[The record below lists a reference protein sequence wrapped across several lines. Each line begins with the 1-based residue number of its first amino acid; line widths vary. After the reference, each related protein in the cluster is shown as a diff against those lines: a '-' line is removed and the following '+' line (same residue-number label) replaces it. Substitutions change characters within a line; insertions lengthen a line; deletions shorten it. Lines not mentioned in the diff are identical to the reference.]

1 MKDMQKFLWQNGE
14 KRYQSLNQHLREEF
28 GEKVFK
34 VSLDAG
40 FTCPNR
46 DGSLGWGG
54 CIYCSARGSGD
65 FAGQVEKS
73 IHEQFVEVK
82 EVMSLKWPNAK
93 YLAYFQA
100 YTNTY
105 APIERL
111 REVYEQALQEEG
123 VVGISIATRPD
134 CLPEEVLNYLEEL
147 NQRTY
152 LWVELGLQ
160 SIHDQTMEWVGRGHT
175 YSDFLEGL
183 EKLQERKIRVCAHM
197 ILGLPG
203 ETNEDMMASARA
215 IAELPV
221 QGVKL
226 HLLHVLKG
234 TALAR
239 LYEREPFPLLSQ
251 DDYVALISDILEILP
266 PQMILHRLTG
276 DAPRRDLIA
285 PLWSLKKWEVLNA
298 IDQELEE
305 RGTWQGK
312 RKQHDATGTKSTCIT
327 SAAIVKEEE
336 PLI

>member
-1 MKDMQKFLWQNGE
+1 MKEMQNFLWQNGE
-14 KRYQSLNQHLREEF
+14 KRYHTLNQHLREEF

-46 DGSLGWGG
+46 DGLLGRGG
-54 CIYCSARGSGD
+54 CVYCSARGSGD

-82 EVMSLKWPNAK
+82 EVMSRKWPNAK

-134 CLPEEVLNYLEEL
+134 CLPEEVLDYLEEL

-152 LWVELGLQ
+152 LWIELGLQ

-183 EKLQERKIRVCAHM
+183 EKLQQRGIRVCAHM

-203 ETNEDMMASARA
+203 ETIEDMMVSARA
-215 IAELPV
+215 IAELPL

-234 TALAR
+234 TPLAK

-251 DDYVALISDILEILP
+251 EEYVTLVSDILEILP
-266 PQMILHRLTG
+266 PQMVLHRLTG

-285 PLWSLKKWEVLNA
+285 PLWSLKKWEILNA
-298 IDQELEE
+298 IDRELEG

-312 RKQHDATGTKSTCIT
+312 RKRHGATGTKSTCVT

-336 PLI
+336 TL

>member
-1 MKDMQKFLWQNGE
+1 MKEMRNFLWQNGE
-14 KRYQSLNQHLREEF
+14 KRYYTLNQHLREVF

-46 DGSLGWGG
+46 DGALGWGG
-54 CIYCSARGSGD
+54 CVYCSARGSGD

-82 EVMSLKWPNAK
+82 EVMSRKWPNAK

-134 CLPEEVLNYLEEL
+134 CLPEEVLDYLEEL

-152 LWVELGLQ
+152 LWVEIGLQ
-160 SIHDQTMEWVGRGHT
+160 SIHDRTMEWVGRGHT
-175 YSDFLEGL
+175 YSDFVQGL
-183 EKLQERKIRVCAHM
+183 EKLQQRKIRVCAHM
-197 ILGLPG
+197 IFGLPG
-203 ETNEDMMASARA
+203 ETLEDMKVSVQAVAA
-215 IAELPV
+215 LPL
-221 QGVKL
+221 QGLKL
-226 HLLHVLKG
+226 HLLHVLRG
-234 TALAR
+234 TPLAKI
-239 LYEREPFPLLSQ
+239 YEREPFPLLSQ
-251 DDYVALISDILEILP
+251 EEYVTLISDILEILP
-266 PQMILHRLTG
+266 PQMIIHRLTG
-276 DAPRRDLIA
+276 DAPRKDLIA

-298 IDQELEE
+298 IDRELER

-312 RKQHDATGTKSTCIT
+312 KKTT
-327 SAAIVKEEE
+327 
-336 PLI
+336 